1 MLRTIVH
8 GLLALGGCVAL
19 VAGSVPPGGPGGT
32 PARSLCPASPQ
43 PHHMTCLGASLA
55 LAPLLPSPS
64 PSPEQTGT
72 ASSLGASRG

>member
-43 PHHMTCLGASLA
+43 PHHMICLGASLA
-55 LAPLLPSPS
+55 LTPSAPPL
-64 PSPEQTGT
+64 EET
-72 ASSLGASRG
+72 ARGSTDDANHG